1 MSEVLFQYAAEFT
14 DDGGRHYHARACGR
28 ERRDGRWE
36 GWLEFV
42 PLDGGRPIRTDRET
56 TQPDRR
62 FLEYWATGLTTT
74 YLDGALLRATKP
86 TPAVWLVRTAPPPA
100 SVPRPSPRPRGQRQ
114 RETLPPAPPVAVL
127 DPFAVFAE
135 GDHVLRGQLRALD
148 AGQLRTIVRA
158 YRLSSLGFEE
168 LEQLTQPD
176 LVGLIMGEVSE
187 RAHTRG

>member
-1 MSEVLFQYAAEFT
+1 MSEVLFHYDAEFS
-14 DDGGRHYHARACGR
+14 DDSGRRYRARACGQ

-42 PLDGGRPIRTDRET
+42 PLDGGTTVRTDRET

-86 TPAVWLVRTAPPPA
+86 KPAVRLVRTAPPPA
-100 SVPRPSPRPRGQRQ
+100 SVPRPPVRT
-114 RETLPPAPPVAVL
+114 EVVVPAAAVL

-148 AGQLRTIVRA
+148 AGQLRNIVRK
-158 YRLSSLGFEE
+158 YELSSLTSEE
-168 LEQLTQPD
+168 LEQLTQRD
-176 LVGLIMGEVSE
+176 LVGLIMGEVVE
-187 RAHTRG
+187 RAERYR

>member
-1 MSEVLFQYAAEFT
+1 MSEVLFQYDAEFSD
-14 DDGGRHYHARACGR
+14 DDGRRYHARACGR
-28 ERRDGRWE
+28 ERRDGRGE

-42 PLDGGRPIRTDRET
+42 PLDGGRPVRTERET

-86 TPAVWLVRTAPPPA
+86 KPAVRLVRTAPPPA
-100 SVPRPSPRPRGQRQ
+100 TVPRPRQ
-114 RETLPPAPPVAVL
+114 RGRSEVVVPAAAVL

-148 AGQLRTIVRA
+148 AGQLRNIVRK
-158 YRLSSLGFEE
+158 YHLSALGSEE

-187 RAHTRG
+187 RAQPRS